1 MMTNR
6 DLRFAPHQH
15 SESSFTFCWHGSV
28 TGALS
33 VYEDFT
39 MYTLRHR
46 FVAGW
51 SCLWTVR
58 TPGQKFL
65 PYLKCG
71 PRAFKVRP
79 GVDEC
84 ASWTSIRGHRLR
96 PALLCK
102 LGVCKMAHS
111 SGTRLRL
118 KVVIIQCQVCRWPTV
133 FQSSPSEV
141 SLCWSKEFFFSSV
154 KSKPPRFKLSWT
166 ALLFSCSL
174 SSCWCEVVVLIRLMS
189 SGTASCGSGLVLY

>member
-51 SCLWTVR
+51 SCLWTMR

-71 PRAFKVRP
+71 TRAFKVRP

-118 KVVIIQCQVCRWPTV
+118 KVVIIQCQVVVGQLFFNRRPAKFPCV
-133 FQSSPSEV
+133 GQKSFFFLSEV
-141 SLCWSKEFFFSSV
+141 KASSL
-154 KSKPPRFKLSWT
+154 
-166 ALLFSCSL
+166 
-174 SSCWCEVVVLIRLMS
+174 
-189 SGTASCGSGLVLY
+189 